1 MAASSEARAFR
12 PEEVLE
18 FTRVFDAPLAL
29 VWRMWR
35 EPEHMVRWHGPEG
48 FWLTDC
54 QLDFREGGK
63 WSRTMSRAADHA
75 HRIYGEYLEIREP
88 ERLRF
93 TYINDYDAHE
103 MVVTLDFAE
112 RDGRTEMRFHQA
124 PFATVAERDG
134 HGWGWMSGLDLLASY
149 VVKVK
154 AADGRLVGQ
163 PRRDGVAEDIVAIRK
178 LREEKERHADPAQ
191 DR

>member
-1 MAASSEARAFR
+1 MARSSEARAHR

-18 FTRVFDAPLAL
+18 FTRVFDAPPAL

-35 EPEHMVRWHGPEG
+35 DPEHMVRWHGPEG

-54 QLDFREGGK
+54 ELDFRVGGK

-75 HRIYGEYLEIREP
+75 HRIYGEYLEIEEE

-93 TYINDYDAHE
+93 TYINDYDGHE
-103 MVVTLDFAE
+103 MVVTLDFSE
-112 RDGRTEMRFHQA
+112 RDGKTEMRFHQA
-124 PFATVAERDG
+124 AFTTIEDRDA
-134 HGWGWMSGLDLLASY
+134 HGWGWMSGFDLLASY
-149 VVKVK
+149 LAKVK

-163 PRRDGVAEDIVAIRK
+163 PRRDGVAEDIAA
-178 LREEKERHADPAQ
+178 LRQLKEEKERNAHITQ